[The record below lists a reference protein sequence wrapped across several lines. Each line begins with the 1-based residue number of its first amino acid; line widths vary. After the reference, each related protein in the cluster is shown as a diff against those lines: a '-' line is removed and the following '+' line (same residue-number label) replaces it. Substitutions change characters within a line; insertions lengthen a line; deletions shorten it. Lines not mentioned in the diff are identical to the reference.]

1 MFDWILGSILGIAA
15 LFLGLLWSA
24 WSWDALR
31 WLRLRRAGAS
41 TTGVVI
47 SQTESDAGR
56 STRIRFA
63 ANGSDHE
70 FLTDGMGAVAPGDV
84 VPVRYDPRRPRRAVY
99 AGGAG
104 PIAVKLVSLVLLPA
118 AFPGVL
124 LVTMPGA
131 GVVQAFT
138 VSGFLAGAA
147 LGAWLRSRPTWVVK
161 PAKAGGPRWL
171 VWWSDHQGDVSV
183 LSLVIGVSV
192 IAWISGD
199 PPWRMPLPLFVGAG
213 VVPYLMVR
221 WLTRGWR
228 ELVAGVIFTLV
239 GVIGVAIGNSRA
251 DADPQLTWQALCA
264 AIAGLVIVGIG
275 LYRIRPTHGNTP
287 SSVPDRPSPP
297 VGAARI
303 AERRPSRTSPD
314 QVLRPAVPAPLR
326 PSSPSAQPRRVS
338 PADQAPPREDS
349 EPGH

>member
-104 PIAVKLVSLVLLPA
+104 PITVKLVSLVLLPA
-118 AFPGVL
+118 VFPGVL
-124 LVTMPGA
+124 LVTMSDA
-131 GVVQAFT
+131 GVVQALT
-138 VSGFLAGAA
+138 VSGFLAGAL
-147 LGAWLRSRPTWVVK
+147 LGAWLRSRPTRAAK
-161 PAKAGGPRWL
+161 PAKAAPGWL

-183 LSLVIGVSV
+183 LSVVIGVSV
-192 IAWISGD
+192 IAWMSGD
-199 PPWRMPLPLFVGAG
+199 PPWRMPLPLLLGAV
-213 VVPYLMVR
+213 VVPYMMTR

-228 ELVAGVIFTLV
+228 ELVAGVIFTLL
-239 GVIGVAIGNSRA
+239 GVIGVAIGDSRT

-264 AIAGLVIVGIG
+264 AIAGLVLAGVG
-275 LYRIRPTHGNTP
+275 LYRIRPTQGNAP
-287 SSVPDRPSPP
+287 PPVPDRRSPP

-303 AERRPSRTSPD
+303 AERRPSPSSPD
-314 QVLRPAVPAPLR
+314 PVLRPAVPAPLGS
-326 PSSPSAQPRRVS
+326 SSPSARQRPAY
-338 PADQAPPREDS
+338 PADQPPARQDS